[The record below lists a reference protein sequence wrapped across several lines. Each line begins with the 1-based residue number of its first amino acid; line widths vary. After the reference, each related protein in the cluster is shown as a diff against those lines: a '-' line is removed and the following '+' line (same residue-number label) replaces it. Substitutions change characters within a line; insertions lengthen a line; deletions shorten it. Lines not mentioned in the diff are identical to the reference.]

1 MSKQLLA
8 PAFLLAA
15 IMTLPLI
22 LGGQAAQ
29 NSDAKA
35 SDSKTSDSKTSASD
49 SKAKAKPQISSKD
62 SAKAV
67 NKEFRTSD
75 RCVACHNGL
84 KTSSGED
91 ISIGFQ
97 WRASIMANSS
107 RDPYWQGSV
116 RRESIDHPE
125 ITSAIEDECSVC
137 HMPLVHLAAKA
148 QGQEAGIFSHLPLA
162 EPKENDPAADGVT
175 CSVCHQIEK
184 NGLGTSATYNGNVE
198 IAKPQKGS
206 GKDDGVRPEYGP
218 FAMDAPHQRIMQSST
233 GGFLPVEGTQIRDSA
248 LCGSCHT
255 LITTARG
262 PGGKEL
268 GAFPEQMP
276 YQEWLRSSYPAKN
289 SSCQTCHMPEVNES
303 VPVTALFGSPRAGMR
318 RHVFV
323 GGNFVMERMLSD
335 HRDDLAVKALPEE
348 LAAAVE
354 RTEKFL
360 QTETARVSIPSVQGT
375 SRGLSIAVLVENL
388 TGHKLP
394 TAYPSRRA
402 WLHVVV
408 RDSSGKAVFES
419 GALNPDGS
427 IVGNK
432 NDADPLQF
440 EPHHPEITN
449 PQQVQIF
456 EPILGD
462 SQGKVTTG
470 LLNAVGY
477 LKDNR
482 LLPAGF
488 DKQSAEKD
496 IAVKGE
502 AASDPNFSDKGSV
515 IRYVVDTGNAIGPFQ
530 VEAELWYQPIGFRWA
545 HNLGEYKAAEPQRFV
560 GYYESASQ
568 KSAIVLARVKTS
580 H

>member
-1 MSKQLLA
+1 MSPRLLV
-8 PAFLLAA
+8 PGFLFAA
-15 IMTLPLI
+15 ILTAPLI
-22 LGGQAAQ
+22 LGGQSATPTDKPRGKQQAEQSAA
-29 NSDAKA
+29 SKPPAKGKTN
-35 SDSKTSDSKTSASD
+35 SKT
-49 SKAKAKPQISSKD
+49 
-62 SAKAV
+62 V
-67 NKEFRTSD
+67 NEEFRTSD

-125 ITSAIEDECSVC
+125 STAAIEDECSTC
-137 HMPLVHLAAKA
+137 HMPLTHLAAKA
-148 QGQEAGIFSHLPLA
+148 QGQQAGIFSHLPLA
-162 EPKENDPAADGVT
+162 APKENDPAADGVS

-184 NGLGTSATYNGNVE
+184 TGLGTSATFNGNVV
-198 IAKPQKGS
+198 IASPHGS
-206 GKDDGVRPEYGP
+206 GNIDSVRPEYGP
-218 FAMDAPHQRIMQSST
+218 FAVDAGHQRVMQSST
-233 GGFLPVEGTQIRDSA
+233 GGFLPVEGSQIRDSA

-255 LITTARG
+255 LITTTLG
-262 PGGKEL
+262 PGGKEI
-268 GAFPEQMP
+268 GNFPEQMP
-276 YQEWLRSSYPAKN
+276 YQEWLHSDYPKTN
-289 SSCQTCHMPEVNES
+289 SCQSCHMPEVKES
-303 VPVTALFGSPRAGMR
+303 VAITALYGQPREGMH
-318 RHVFV
+318 RHDFV
-323 GGNFVMERMLSD
+323 GANFVMEHMLND
-335 HRDDLAVKALPEE
+335 HRDDLSVKALPQE
-348 LAAAVE
+348 LSAASD
-354 RTEKFL
+354 RTASFL
-360 QTETARVSIPSVQGT
+360 QTQAARVSIPNVQT
-375 SRGLSIAVLVENL
+375 TPRGLAVDVLVENL

-408 RDSSGKAVFES
+408 RDSSGRAVFES

-440 EPHHPEITN
+440 EPHHSEITSA
-449 PQQVQIF
+449 QQVEIF
-456 EPILGD
+456 EPILRD

-482 LLPAGF
+482 ILPAGF
-488 DKQSAEKD
+488 DKRSAEKD
-496 IAVKGE
+496 IAVVGE
-502 AASDPNFSDKGSV
+502 AATDPNFTDRGSV
-515 IRYVVDTGNAIGPFQ
+515 VRYVVDTGNAIGPFQ

-545 HNLGEYKAAEPQRFV
+545 HNLGDYKATEPQRFL

-568 KSAIVLARVKTS
+568 HSAMVLAKAKVAR
-580 H
+580 

>member
-1 MSKQLLA
+1 MSRQLMA
-8 PAFLLAA
+8 PAFLLAV
-15 IMTLPLI
+15 IMALPLI
-22 LGGQAAQ
+22 LGGQAAL
-29 NSDAKA
+29 NSD
-35 SDSKTSDSKTSASD
+35 TKTSASEP
-49 SKAKAKPQISSKD
+49 KAKAKSQISSKA

-67 NKEFRTSD
+67 NAEFRTSD

-125 ITSAIEDECSVC
+125 STAAIEDECSTC

-148 QGQEAGIFSHLPLA
+148 HGQQAGIFAHLPLA
-162 EPKENDPAADGVT
+162 VPKENDPAADGVT

-184 NGLGTSATYNGNVE
+184 TGLGTSATYNGNVV
-198 IAKPQKGS
+198 IASPNGRQKNES
-206 GKDDGVRPEYGP
+206 VRPEYGP
-218 FAMDAPHQRIMQSST
+218 FAIDAGHQRIMQSST
-233 GGFLPVEGTQIRDSA
+233 GGFLPVEGSQIRDSA

-255 LITTARG
+255 LITNALG
-262 PGGKEL
+262 PGGKEI
-268 GAFPEQMP
+268 GHFPEQMP
-276 YQEWLRSSYPAKN
+276 YQEWLHSDYPAKN
-289 SSCQTCHMPEVNES
+289 STCQTCHMPEVDEHLA
-303 VPVTALFGSPRAGMR
+303 VTALYGEPREGMH

-323 GGNFVMERMLSD
+323 GGNFLMERMLSD
-335 HRDDLAVKALPEE
+335 HRDELKVKALPEE
-348 LAAAVE
+348 LAAAAE
-354 RTEKFL
+354 RTAKFL
-360 QTETARVSIPSVQGT
+360 QTETARVSIPTVEST
-375 SRGLSIAVLVENL
+375 SRGLAIAVLVENL

-408 RDSSGKAVFES
+408 RDSAGKTLFES

-432 NDADPLQF
+432 NDIDPLQF
-440 EPHHPEITN
+440 EPHHPEITS
-449 PQQVQIF
+449 PQQAEIF

-488 DKQSAEKD
+488 DKLSADKD

-502 AASDPNFSDKGSV
+502 AANDPNFTDKGSL
-515 IRYVVDTGNAIGPFQ
+515 IRYVVDIGNAIGPFQ

-545 HNLGEYKAAEPQRFV
+545 HNLGDYKAAESQRFV
-560 GYYESASQ
+560 GYYDSAAKQ
-568 KSAIVLARVKTS
+568 SAIVLAKAKAS